1 MEENNLSVSLYDM
14 NKSIIGKKKPM
25 QTQELL
31 EKKQNI
37 RNFVNK
43 TNNKYYMLL
52 CRELNYY
59 TLFDKQDLLII
70 KDNIEDAVIEC
81 AQDYG
86 DILNINE
93 SGEGAI
99 EVWIRNNED
108 KNVYMLLFFPYDLG
122 VVICR

>member
-14 NKSIIGKKKPM
+14 NKSIIGKKNPM

-37 RNFVNK
+37 RDFVNK

-70 KDNIEDAVIEC
+70 KDNIEDAIIEC